1 LLITLLCEEVSNEF
15 IFFDFESDI
24 SWVVDI
30 YSIQNIQIYE
40 NKAIKDGI

>member
-1 LLITLLCEEVSNEF
+1 MLINLLSAEVGDEF

-24 SWVVDI
+24 RWVVDI